1 MAPSTTSIPRRAI
14 KLGARVADT
23 VLPPVPGVTVLIYHR
38 VGAGRGGQMNLDPGV
53 FERQVDWLA
62 ANRRVI
68 DLDAAVAEISGPGP
82 VEPGV
87 VLTFDDGTADW
98 VDVVAPVL
106 ARHDVPATFYLT
118 TGYPE
123 GEHPLPD
130 DEPAISWDG
139 VRELASTGLATIG
152 SHTHSHLLLDR
163 LDPAGIAVELD
174 RSIDLIG
181 EHTGAAPRHF
191 AYPKAVDPSAKAAD
205 AVRTRFASASLA
217 GTRANVAGD
226 DPRRLF
232 RSPVQAAD
240 SFDDFRR
247 KVDGGLGLEDALRRR
262 LNRIR
267 YRGSTR

>member
-1 MAPSTTSIPRRAI
+1 MAATSTSVPRRAI
-14 KLGARVADT
+14 KFSSRIADIVRPPAR
-23 VLPPVPGVTVLIYHR
+23 GVTVLIYHR
-38 VGAGRGGQMNLDPGV
+38 VGARGGGQMNLGPEV
-53 FERQVDWLA
+53 FEEQVTWLA

-68 DLDAAVAEISGPGP
+68 DLDDAVTEISGPGP

-98 VDVVAPVL
+98 VDVVAPIL
-106 ARHDVPATFYLT
+106 SRHGIPATFYLT
-118 TGYPE
+118 TGYAD

-130 DEPAISWDG
+130 DEPAISWSG
-139 VRELASTGLATIG
+139 VRELAATGLATIG

-163 LDPAGIAVELD
+163 LDPAGIAAELD
-174 RSIDLIG
+174 RSIELIG
-181 EHTGAAPRHF
+181 ERIGEAPHHF
-191 AYPKAVDPSAKAAD
+191 AYPKAADPSAKAAD

-226 DPRRLF
+226 DPHRLF

-247 KVDGGLGLEDALRRR
+247 KVDGGMGLEDALRRR

-267 YRGSTR
+267 YRGATR